1 MKVIGI
7 ALYRTTEEGR
17 LFHAHAHYQLHFIV
31 SGVGAY
37 DVKSCSPIA
46 VRPGTFFIIP
56 PDQAHRIS
64 LPGNVPLLEY
74 LVDMVAEG
82 ENDPVRNLLDN
93 ELGNL
98 RAFTGISMNLKFF
111 EVKREQFSGG
121 NPYEHQVAV
130 LGLFSWLYSFC
141 ARHFT
146 ARHLAVIE
154 SPDVVELALEVLQN
168 NVEKVMDLEM
178 LARRVGINRFSL
190 VRKFSRQLGIAPMKY
205 FVRLKLESAAVMLRE
220 SELTVG
226 EIAERLCFSDQ
237 FHFSKRFKV
246 AYAVSPVR
254 YREQARSAQ
263 AEKQS
268 KVRLPN
274 GIMRGNSAD
283 RLY

>member
-1 MKVIGI
+1 MSIMKVIGI

-17 LFHAHAHYQLHFIV
+17 LFHSHAHYQLHFVV

-37 DVKSCSPIA
+37 EVQGRSSI
-46 VRPGTFFIIP
+46 VVQPGTFFIIP

-64 LPGNVPLLEY
+64 LPGNIPLLEY
-74 LVDMVAEG
+74 LVDMAAEG

-111 EVKREQFSGG
+111 EVKRKQFSGG
-121 NPYEHQVAV
+121 NLYEHQVAV

-141 ARHFT
+141 ARHFA

-154 SPDVVELALEVLQN
+154 RPDVVELALEVLQN
-168 NVEKVMDLEM
+168 NVEKIMDLKM

-190 VRKFSRQLGIAPMKY
+190 VRKFSCQLGISPMKY
-205 FVRLKLESAAVMLRE
+205 FARLKLEIAAVMLRE

-226 EIAERLCFSDQ
+226 EIAGRLCFSDQ
-237 FHFSKRFKV
+237 FHFSKRFKA
-246 AYAVSPVR
+246 AYAVSPAR

-263 AEKQS
+263 TKQRARTDHHGVS
-268 KVRLPN
+268 PKRH
-274 GIMRGNSAD
+274 
-283 RLY
+283 